1 LQPLSRQPA
10 NRVKPPPCPV
20 EPDASDE
27 PEVETVPPAKL
38 TTTIIGGTPKQ
49 RQIIEQTLAGL
60 GPTKIHSVW
69 VRDKV
74 SQKWVGAAPESVGID
89 IKYKGTD
96 GFTGWQAWIVANVF
110 GRRSLELGPQ
120 PVAVVGVNGDRSA
133 GLDWSSAAKEAAMT
147 RAEADKALREV
158 AKIERPGAA
167 KARFIRRTNLR
178 AEAISRR

>member
-1 LQPLSRQPA
+1 
-10 NRVKPPPCPV
+10 
-20 EPDASDE
+20 
-27 PEVETVPPAKL
+27 
-38 TTTIIGGTPKQ
+38 
-49 RQIIEQTLAGL
+49 
-60 GPTKIHSVW
+60 

-89 IKYKGTD
+89 VKYKGND

-110 GRRSLELGPQ
+110 GRRSLELGLQ